1 MTPLTKLVLRRLFAI
16 IIASILFVGWFW
28 IVGRFARYFGAPF
41 QGSGAA
47 VNSNSTL
54 WSICWE
60 TAELGFGIVLSSL
73 ALALLWD
80 VRPPR
85 RRLLIPLLIFLAL
98 LTTVSALNYADL
110 DHVLGHS
117 TQSGINLI
125 CALFGLFVT
134 ALLMNWIPLG
144 IFPRILKA
152 LALFF
157 LLFGVVLLPLALSL
171 AFWLYRIRVFTT
183 KKQAD
188 DFGAAECGF
197 TSGIGSDYSYI
208 GSALFG
214 IDPAAQE
221 TISCCSIVS
230 ERSSPSR
237 AASLGAF
244 GALSTAP
251 GRSKQNTLQL
261 EGNGLS

>member
-188 DFGAAECGF
+188 DFGAGLL
-197 TSGIGSDYSYI
+197 
-208 GSALFG
+208 SAALPAVLALIIPILVRRYLELTRPPKKPF
-214 IDPAAQE
+214 PAARLFQNGPRRQE
-221 TISCCSIVS
+221 PLRGAPSA
-230 ERSSPSR
+230 PSR
-237 AASLGAF
+237 LLRAVLN
-244 GALSTAP
+244 
-251 GRSKQNTLQL
+251 KTLC
-261 EGNGLS
+261 S